1 MARGLLSSLTSEAGP
16 RPNGPV
22 PDIRDQPREEFSMA
36 KIMAFFVVLASFLLV
51 APVIE
56 SGTQSPV
63 NIFHAVGNAD
73 SGGW

>member
-1 MARGLLSSLTSEAGP
+1 
-16 RPNGPV
+16 
-22 PDIRDQPREEFSMA
+22 MA
-36 KIMAFFVVLASFLLV
+36 KILALIVVLSAFLLV

-63 NIFHAVGNAD
+63 HIFHAVGNAD

>member
-1 MARGLLSSLTSEAGP
+1 MARIL
-16 RPNGPV
+16 
-22 PDIRDQPREEFSMA
+22 
-36 KIMAFFVVLASFLLV
+36 AFFVVLASFLLV

>member
-1 MARGLLSSLTSEAGP
+1 LLSAARDLGGSTAGN
-16 RPNGPV
+16 RRV
-22 PDIRDQPREEFSMA
+22 PDVVNQSPREEFSMA
-36 KIMAFFVVLASFLLV
+36 KVLAFFVVLASFLLV

-63 NIFHAVGNAD
+63 HLFHAVGNAD